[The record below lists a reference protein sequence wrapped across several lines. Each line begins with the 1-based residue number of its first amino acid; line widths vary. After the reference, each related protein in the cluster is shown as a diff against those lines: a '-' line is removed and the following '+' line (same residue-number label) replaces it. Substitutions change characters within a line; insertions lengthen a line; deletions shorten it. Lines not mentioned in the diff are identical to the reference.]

1 MGNGRKLKR
10 SYAQLALALVVVGLI
25 FAGDRQWRWAMRS
38 RVSRIRRAGTFP
50 VGKKSRPAQ

>member
-25 FAGDRQWRWAMRS
+25 FAGGRQWRWGHAIAR
-38 RVSRIRRAGTFP
+38 SRIRRAGTFP
-50 VGKKSRPAQ
+50 AGNKSRPAQ